1 MVNVTTALGGPYNG
15 YSPKQTINNYK
26 DSNSVMMRRELR
38 RSWNTQYATGV
49 VEGRSRIITPFRA
62 VTNSGDFLARTN
74 YVCGGPNPSHLS
86 RGGIHQRF
94 GSIVSKCDGTG
105 IPASATNGKFVADAS
120 DYTKFKRQSA
130 YNKNYNDLSNGGYN
144 NASYVNLM
152 AVRR

>member
-1 MVNVTTALGGPYNG
+1 MVNATTLGGPYNG

-26 DSNSVMMRRELR
+26 DSNSVIMRRELVK
-38 RSWNTQYATGV
+38 SWNTEYATGV
-49 VEGRSRIITPFRA
+49 VAGRSRIITPFRA
-62 VTNSGDFLARTN
+62 VTNSGDFLARIN
-74 YVCGGPNPSHLS
+74 YVCGGSNPSHLS

-105 IPASATNGKFVADAS
+105 VPASATNGRFVADAS
-120 DYTKFKRQSA
+120 DYTKYKRQSA